1 MSVKFK
7 NLNEYLQHHELL
19 DERLS
24 KAIDDYYRITD
35 NHNPKLFSFGKVSEV
50 VKDERGKDYCE
61 WVSNQE
67 WLAEKFPE
75 LRKKILLQMNKK
87 D

>member
-7 NLNEYLQHHELL
+7 NLKEYLEHHELL

-24 KAIDDYYRITD
+24 NAIDDYYRITD
-35 NHNPKLFSFGKVSEV
+35 NHNPKVFSFGKYINKKVSEV

-61 WVSNQE
+61 WVTNQE
-67 WLAEKFPE
+67 CVTEK
-75 LRKKILLQMNKK
+75 IS
-87 D
+87 